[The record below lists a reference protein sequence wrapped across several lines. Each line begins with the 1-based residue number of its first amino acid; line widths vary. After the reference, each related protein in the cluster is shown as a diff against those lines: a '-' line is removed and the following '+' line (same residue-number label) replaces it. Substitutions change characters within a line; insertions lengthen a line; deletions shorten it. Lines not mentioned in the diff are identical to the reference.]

1 MIIIGE
7 KINGFI
13 PATMKAIEAHDDD
26 YIRKLARDQA
36 EFGASYIDVCP
47 GVAPEIER
55 ETMNWLVGLV
65 QEVTDVPLSI
75 DSPDPQVIVDTM
87 PLAKTPG
94 ILNSASMEKD
104 KCDVLFQ
111 AIAGTEWK
119 CVCLTC
125 DDEHGVPS
133 EASIKFEIAQQV
145 MEKAAKYGV
154 ANEQI
159 FFDPVVTTL
168 GTTPDALI
176 SFMEA
181 SRMILDAWPGVTITS
196 GLTNISHGM
205 PMRKYINMQ
214 FLSLAMGA
222 GMTSA
227 IMDPTSRD
235 MRTVMYTVD
244 ALLGNDKKGLKL
256 LKAYRK
262 DLIGPPKDQRK
273 K

>member
-13 PATMKAIEAHDDD
+13 PGTLKAIEAHDDD
-26 YIRKLARDQA
+26 YIRKLAADQA
-36 EFGASYIDVCP
+36 EYGASYIDVCP

-55 ETMNWLVGLV
+55 DTMNWLVDLV

-87 PLAKTPG
+87 PRAKVPG
-94 ILNSASMEKD
+94 LLNSASGEAG
-104 KCDVLFQ
+104 KCETLFP

-125 DDEHGVPS
+125 DDEHGVPADA
-133 EASIKFEIAQQV
+133 ETKFQIAQDI
-145 MEKAAKYGV
+145 MNKAEQYGV
-154 ANEQI
+154 KAEQI

-168 GTTPDALI
+168 GTTPDSLV
-176 SFMEA
+176 SFMQA
-181 SRMILDAWPGVTITS
+181 ARMILDAFPGVTITS

-235 MRTVMYTVD
+235 MRTVMYATD
-244 ALLGNDKKGLKL
+244 ALLGNDRKGLKL

-262 DLIGPPKDQRK
+262 GIIGPPK
-273 K
+273 

>member
-13 PATMKAIEAHDDD
+13 PATMKAIEAHDDE
-26 YIRKLARDQA
+26 YIKKLAADQA
-36 EFGASYIDVCP
+36 EYGASYIDVCP

-65 QEVTDVPLSI
+65 QEVTDVPLCI

-87 PLAKTPG
+87 PLANTPG
-94 ILNSASMEKD
+94 LLNSASGEAG
-104 KCDVLFQ
+104 KCETLFP
-111 AIAGTEWK
+111 AIANTEWK

-125 DDEHGVPS
+125 NDEHGVPA
-133 EASIKFEIAQQV
+133 EAEVKFEIAKDI
-145 MEKAAKYGV
+145 MAKAAEYGV
-154 ANEQI
+154 KEEQI

-168 GTTPDALI
+168 GTTPDSLL

-181 SRMILDAWPGVTITS
+181 ARLILDEWPGVTITS

-205 PMRKYINMQ
+205 PLRKYINMQ

-235 MRTVMYTVD
+235 MRTVMYATD
-244 ALLGNDKKGLKL
+244 ALLNNDKKGLKF

-262 DLIGPPKDQRK
+262 GIIGPPKEE
-273 K
+273 

>member
-13 PATMKAIEAHDDD
+13 PATLKAIEEHDDE
-26 YIRKLARDQA
+26 YIKKIASAQA

-47 GVAPEIER
+47 GVAPEVER
-55 ETMNWLVGLV
+55 ETMKWLIDLV
-65 QEVTDVPLSI
+65 QEVTDVPLCI
-75 DSPDPQVIVDTM
+75 DSPDPQVIVDSM
-87 PLAKTPG
+87 PLANTPG
-94 ILNSASMEKD
+94 LLNSASGEEG
-104 KCDVLFQ
+104 KCDTLFP
-111 AIAGTEWK
+111 AIANTEWK

-125 DDEHGVPS
+125 DDEHGVPA
-133 EASIKFEIAQQV
+133 EASIKFDIAKQI
-145 MEKAAKYGV
+145 MDKAAEYGV
-154 ANEQI
+154 KEEQI

-168 GTTPDALI
+168 GTTPDSLL

-181 SRMILDAWPGVTITS
+181 SRLIREAYPGVTITS

-205 PMRKYINMQ
+205 PLRKYINMQ
-214 FLSLAMGA
+214 FLSLAMSA

-235 MRTVMYTVD
+235 MRTVMYATD

-262 DLIGPPKDQRK
+262 GIIGPPKE
-273 K
+273 

>member
-13 PATMKAIEAHDDD
+13 PGTMKAIEAHDDE
-26 YIRKLARDQA
+26 YIKKLAADQA
-36 EFGASYIDVCP
+36 EYGASYIDVCP

-55 ETMNWLVGLV
+55 DTMNWLVDLV
-65 QEVTDVPLSI
+65 QGVTDVPLSI

-87 PLAKTPG
+87 PRANRPG
-94 ILNSASMEKD
+94 ILNSASGEAG
-104 KCDVLFQ
+104 KCDTLFP
-111 AIAGTEWK
+111 AIAGTEWN

-125 DDEHGVPS
+125 DDEHGVPA
-133 EASIKFEIAQQV
+133 EASVKFEIAQAI
-145 MEKAAKYGV
+145 MDKAAEYGV
-154 ANEQI
+154 KNEQI

-181 SRMILDAWPGVTITS
+181 SRLILDAFPGVTITS

-205 PMRKYINMQ
+205 PLRKYINMQ
-214 FLSLAMGA
+214 FLSLAMSA

-235 MRTVMYTVD
+235 MRTVMYTTD
-244 ALLGNDKKGLKL
+244 ALLGNDKKGLKF

-262 DLIGPPKDQRK
+262 GLVGPPKE
-273 K
+273 

>member
-13 PATMKAIEAHDDD
+13 PSTMKAIEAHDDE
-26 YIRKLARDQA
+26 YIKMLAAKQA
-36 EFGASYIDVCP
+36 ECGAAYIDVCP

-87 PLAKTPG
+87 PLAKVPG

-104 KCDVLFQ
+104 KCDILFK
-111 AIAGTEWK
+111 AIAGTEWN

-125 DDEHGVPS
+125 DDEHGVPN
-133 EASIKFEIAQQV
+133 EASVKFEIAQKI
-145 MEKAAKYGV
+145 MAKAEQYGV
-154 ANEQI
+154 REEQI

-168 GTTPDALI
+168 GTTPDALV

-181 SRMILDAWPGVTITS
+181 SRLILDAYPKATITS

-205 PMRKYINMQ
+205 PLRKYINMQ
-214 FLSLAMGA
+214 FLCLAMGA
-222 GMTSA
+222 GMKSA
-227 IMDPTSRD
+227 ILDPTSQD
-235 MRTVMYTVD
+235 MRTVMYATD
-244 ALLGNDKKGLKL
+244 ALLGNDRKGLKF

-262 DLIGPPKDQRK
+262 GIIGPPKK
-273 K
+273 

>member
-13 PATMKAIEAHDDD
+13 PATMKAIEAHDDE
-26 YIRKLARDQA
+26 YIKKLARDQS
-36 EFGASYIDVCP
+36 EYGAAYIDVCP

-55 ETMNWLVGLV
+55 DTMKWLIDLV

-75 DSPDPQVIVDTM
+75 DSPDPRVIVDTM
-87 PLAKTPG
+87 PLAKRPG
-94 ILNSASMEKD
+94 LFNSASMEKD
-104 KCDVLFQ
+104 KCDVLFA
-111 AIAGTEWK
+111 AIANTEWK

-133 EASIKFEIAQQV
+133 EASVKFEIAGQI
-145 MEKAAKYGV
+145 MDKAKEYGV
-154 ANEQI
+154 EEEQI
-159 FFDPVVTTL
+159 FIDPVVTTL

-181 SRMILDAWPGVTITS
+181 AKMIREAYPGVTITS

-205 PMRKYINMQ
+205 PLRKAINMQ
-214 FLSLAMGA
+214 FLSLAMSA

-227 IMDPTSRD
+227 ILDPTSPD
-235 MRTVMYTVD
+235 MRTVMYATD
-244 ALLGNDKKGLKL
+244 ALLGNDKKGLKF

-262 DLIGPPKDQRK
+262 GIIGPPKK
-273 K
+273 